1 MNDYSKSWPLPPV
14 SVALTHAT
22 NCAQCQSGWLNK
34 SADQG
39 SSGGVST
46 SGLSDQP
53 TTFRMIV
60 WRTVLAAGL
69 VGLLAGG
76 RPSGRVELYRFD
88 TRQNLLDWWP
98 DQRCESLWFGS
109 ISRWVVPRLSQL
121 SRRSADPSICG
132 LNRTKF
138 TGTLATAAR
147 TD

>member
-60 WRTVLAAGL
+60 WRTVLAAGSGRSRG
-69 VGLLAGG
+69 GLSPAYLSSLGG
-76 RPSGRVELYRFD
+76 RLTPQHVVW
-88 TRQNLLDWWP
+88 TAPNLL
-98 DQRCESLWFGS
+98 
-109 ISRWVVPRLSQL
+109 
-121 SRRSADPSICG
+121 G
-132 LNRTKF
+132 L
-138 TGTLATAAR
+138 
-147 TD
+147 